1 MCALERGGVLEK
13 GTEGI
18 EYGGICD
25 VVGAVG
31 ERDDGGLKEIVS
43 EGRRGDVDFI
53 VERVA
58 GGILGES
65 CELFLYVEGVHESGR
80 KRSGE
85 EASSCGGFNRVR
97 VVTPASVTRFCHT
110 VASWTTGAGEK

>member
-1 MCALERGGVLEK
+1 MLEK

-65 CELFLYVEGVHESGR
+65 CELFLYVEGVHESG
-80 KRSGE
+80 E
-85 EASSCGGFNRVR
+85 EACGGFNRVR
-97 VVTPASVTRFCHT
+97 VVTPASVTRFCHS
-110 VASWTTGAGEK
+110 VASWTTGAGEN

>member
-1 MCALERGGVLEK
+1 MCALKRGGVLEK

-65 CELFLYVEGVHESGR
+65 CELFLYVEGVHESGEEEVGR
-80 KRSGE
+80 GGLWRLQPRSRRHT
-85 EASSCGGFNRVR
+85 RVR
-97 VVTPASVTRFCHT
+97 HAFLSQCCLVDDGCR
-110 VASWTTGAGEK
+110 